1 MARTF
6 ALGFLLFV
14 ALASPS
20 SAQDEGG
27 VGPSE
32 DLSEV
37 LNLWFSKHFF
47 RKKIILFKVFFW
59 LYTRE
64 FGDDNPQEIP
74 KEYDTLE
81 GTGYTE

>member
-6 ALGFLLFV
+6 FTLGFLLFV
-14 ALASPS
+14 ALATPS

-37 LNLWFSKHFF
+37 LNLWFSKLFF
-47 RKKIILFKVFFW
+47 KKDYSF
-59 LYTRE
+59 
-64 FGDDNPQEIP
+64 
-74 KEYDTLE
+74 
-81 GTGYTE
+81 